1 MDSGTVG
8 LCYLPNA
15 IGCMVGGIAGGRMS
29 DARYNRSVA
38 NLNND
43 KVIATTPVETS
54 SSPSKV
60 SDPNNNRSNDNEQVR
75 QQLQPYPEMRLGGIL
90 FYGAIVLN
98 LFALT
103 AYGWCVQENVH
114 WAYGVVCQ
122 FFVGLALMVPN
133 VTLSAY
139 MVDCFR
145 KRGASV
151 TACNNFARYIMAGIG
166 SLVSSDLERAMGSGP
181 LFTMLGGA
189 LLVFSVNLIII
200 QWKSN
205 DWRLAKQAK
214 ELEKELQVSS
224 SS

>member
-15 IGCMVGGIAGGRMS
+15 LGCMVGGIAGGRMS
-29 DARYNRSVA
+29 DVRYNKAVA
-38 NLNND
+38 RLND
-43 KVIATTPVETS
+43 QEEKGA
-54 SSPSKV
+54 
-60 SDPNNNRSNDNEQVR
+60 QAA
-75 QQLQPYPEMRLGGIL
+75 YPEMRLGGWL
-90 FYGAIVLN
+90 FYGAIILN
-98 LFALT
+98 LLAMT

-122 FFVGLALMVPN
+122 FFVGIALMVPN

-189 LLVFSVNLIII
+189 LLVFSVNLILI
-200 QWKSN
+200 QWKAN
-205 DWRLAKQAK
+205 DWRLAKQA
-214 ELEKELQVSS
+214 EKDLQVVKDYS
-224 SS
+224 